1 MKSEVQ
7 WSEQVR
13 TFVAAQ
19 APESRKRLRVGIRGL
34 GSDRGEIEALVDDL
48 LGYKRLRVG
57 DFRVVYREAFERGV
71 PVRKCLFVERRSLVY
86 ELFRKMVLDDIR

>member
-1 MKSEVQ
+1 MRNEVQ

-19 APESRKRLRVGIRGL
+19 TPESRKRLRAGIRGL
-34 GSDRGEIEALVDDL
+34 RDDRGDTTALVDDL

-57 DFRVVYREAFERGV
+57 DFRVIYREGFERGV
-71 PVRKCLFVERRSLVY
+71 PVRKCLFAERRSLVY

>member
-13 TFVAAQ
+13 TFVAGL
-19 APESRKRLRVGIRGL
+19 APEPKRRLRTGIRGL
-34 GSDRGEIEALVDDL
+34 AGDRGDIQDLTDDL
-48 LGYKRLRVG
+48 LGYKRLRVT
-57 DFRVVYREAFERGV
+57 DFRVVYREAFEKGV
-71 PVRKCLFVERRSLVY
+71 PLRKCLFAERRNIVY